1 MLDLGRRTADFDER
15 KQIYDDLQRL
25 LMDDLV
31 PMLVTFN
38 YNQYWP
44 AQQYV
49 NGYQVVPSISRIYL
63 REVWKDEQE

>member
-1 MLDLGRRTADFDER
+1 MPLE
-15 KQIYDDLQRL
+15 

-44 AQQYV
+44 AQQYI
-49 NGYQVVPSISRIYL
+49 NGYKVIPSISRIYL
-63 REVWKDEQE
+63 REVWTEKE